1 MTGSEQDFGLP
12 TSKPVLSISMLRNEV
27 PVSLSKLAVLSPA
40 ALVVQAQAA
49 HLAEDRERG
58 DIPGWVLITI
68 MTAGLVTL
76 IWGVANQQLK
86 DILTNALNSVRSP

>member
-1 MTGSEQDFGLP
+1 MSA
-12 TSKPVLSISMLRNEV
+12 SKIAIRLQVRA
-27 PVSLSKLAVLSPA
+27 LAA
-40 ALVVQAQAA
+40 ASAR
-49 HLAEDRERG
+49 DRG

-86 DILTNALNSVRSP
+86 DILTNALNSVKSP

>member
-1 MTGSEQDFGLP
+1 M
-12 TSKPVLSISMLRNEV
+12 
-27 PVSLSKLAVLSPA
+27 SLSKRAVLSPA
-40 ALVVQAQAA
+40 ALVVRAQAGW
-49 HLAEDRERG
+49 LASDRERG

-76 IWGVANQQLK
+76 IWGVANRQLK

>member
-1 MTGSEQDFGLP
+1 M
-12 TSKPVLSISMLRNEV
+12 
-27 PVSLSKLAVLSPA
+27 SLSKLAVLTPT
-40 ALVVQAQAA
+40 ALLVRA
-49 HLAEDRERG
+49 HSRALGGGSERG

-76 IWGVANQQLK
+76 IWGVANRQLK